1 MFASRIFPQS
11 LLARVFALYSATLLL
26 FVGGGLG
33 VFFKYELESETQDA
47 FESATMLAEL
57 AAQTI
62 TESAVIG
69 DYDTI
74 TRTLDKS
81 ILRSQFDA
89 AIFIDMKGT
98 VLRSAN
104 TAAVERQ
111 PPVWLRDTIA
121 GQLSDINRSISAG
134 GTDYGVLRLSF
145 AADRIAASVW
155 DFTKIALGIALA
167 SLLGGLG
174 LIWFPLRGWLGKLD
188 RARQL
193 EQNLNSES
201 VAADSVRI
209 DDLPLEFRGPFEVLQ
224 RTANSLRK
232 ELEARRHAVASLR
245 AAVIGMRPNQA
256 GESADAGDDI
266 AALSETLSELVAAR
280 EAGRKQAHDH
290 NAQLNAIF
298 ALSPDGFILFD
309 GRQNIRFVNTA
320 FLRMTSTI
328 AEEWLGLGAAAFS
341 ERISRL
347 CVTTARFPGIDSLRE
362 SQLRRGLGGIWQHA
376 EEDEGQRIVC
386 ELAPPLNRILAFRL
400 RLSAGEDVSQILYC
414 RDVTQETEIDRMKSE
429 FLSHAAH
436 ELRTPMASI
445 LGYSEVILAMDF
457 PEEQRRELL
466 ETIHRQSELL
476 VSIINELLDLA
487 RIEARGEKEF
497 VIEQLELHELIDNV
511 VAGWAPPPGRDAP
524 EILSEPGNIWL
535 RGDRTKLMQA
545 IGNVVSNAYKYSPT
559 GGGVEISLAKG
570 GHDGARQIV
579 ISVTDHGI
587 GMASDDIVHLGERF
601 YRADKSG
608 KIPGTGLGLA
618 IVKEIIEHHG
628 GYTTFGSDPGKGMT
642 VTIHLPDT
650 ADNPE

>member
-1 MFASRIFPQS
+1 MAAVRIIPQS
-11 LLARVFALYSATLLL
+11 LLARIFALYSATLLL
-26 FVGGGLG
+26 FVGTGLG
-33 VFFKYELESETQDA
+33 VFFSYELESETQDA

-74 TRTLDKS
+74 KRTLDKS

-98 VLRSAN
+98 VLRSSN
-104 TAAVERQ
+104 TVAVARQ
-111 PPVWLRDTIA
+111 PPAWLRDQVA
-121 GQLSDINRSISAG
+121 GQLSDVNRSISVG
-134 GTDYGVLRLSF
+134 GVDYGLLRLSF
-145 AADRIAASVW
+145 AADRIAVSVW
-155 DFTKIALGIALA
+155 EFTKAALGIALA
-167 SLLGGLG
+167 SVLGGLG

-193 EQNLNSES
+193 EQSMNNDGH
-201 VAADSVRI
+201 AADSVRI

-224 RTANSLRK
+224 RTTNSLRS
-232 ELEARRHAVASLR
+232 ELEARKLAVASLR

-256 GESADAGDDI
+256 DESDDGDDI

-280 EAGRKQAHDH
+280 EVGRRQANEH
-290 NAQLNAIF
+290 NAQLNAVF

-309 GRQNIRFVNTA
+309 GQQNIRFVNTA

-341 ERISRL
+341 ARISRL
-347 CVTTARFPGIDSLRE
+347 CVASSKFPGLDSLRE
-362 SQLRRGLGGIWQHA
+362 AQLKHGPGGAWQA
-376 EEDEGQRIVC
+376 VGEEEGQRVIC
-386 ELAPPLNRILAFRL
+386 ELTPPLKRILAFRL
-400 RLSAGEDVSQILYC
+400 RLSTGEDVSQILYC

-466 ETIHRQSELL
+466 QTIHRQSELL

-487 RIEARGEKEF
+487 RIEARGEQEF
-497 VIEQLELHELIDNV
+497 VIEKLELHELIEHV
-511 VAGWAPPPGRDAP
+511 VAGWAPPPERDPPAIVGDSG
-524 EILSEPGNIWL
+524 EIWL
-535 RGDRTKLMQA
+535 RGDKNKLMQA
-545 IGNVVSNAYKYSPT
+545 IGNVVSNAYKYSPA
-559 GGGVEISLAKG
+559 GGGVEIRLASG
-570 GHDGARQIV
+570 GKEGARHTMIA
-579 ISVTDHGI
+579 VTDQGI
-587 GMASDDIVHLGERF
+587 GMATEELSRVGERF

-618 IVKEIIEHHG
+618 IVKEIVEHHG
-628 GYTTFGSDPGKGMT
+628 GHTTFGSEPGKGTT
-642 VTIHLPDT
+642 VAIYLPDT
-650 ADNPE
+650 DEDI